1 MTYSFLPPLAGEVAR
16 ESAPAGAS
24 IGFLRASPRPPC
36 GRSPSPHFV
45 RGQILDCSVAIAPR
59 NEEVD
64 TTSFIA
70 L

>member
-1 MTYSFLPPLAGEVAR
+1 MTYSFLPRSRGRWRAKAR
-16 ESAPAGAS
+16 RQGRVSAFSEQALDRA
-24 IGFLRASPRPPC
+24 LR
-36 GRSPSPHFV
+36 RSPSPHFV

-59 NEEVD
+59 NEEAD